1 MFLREQV
8 LSCYI
13 CEIFNNIFST
23 EHLWV
28 AASALPASFTSLTAR
43 ILNIT
48 IYERRIQIRKWYKTK
63 TEAMEEC
70 SLILI
75 YLKYFE
81 ARDTYL
87 SKVSN
92 FEIEKKSLFQVKEK
106 TSPSARNFTRKDVIV
121 DFFLWILTIFY
132 IFFFQN
138 ILCKEHI
145 RATAP
150 LVCLLFIGTLS
161 AFKSLL
167 LGLEQQTNGSSF
179 EFCFR

>member
-13 CEIFNNIFST
+13 CEIFNNIFFT

-28 AASALPASFTSLTAR
+28 TASALPASFTSLTAR

-48 IYERRIQIRKWYKTK
+48 IYERRIQIGKWYKTK
-63 TEAMEEC
+63 IEAMEEC

-87 SKVSN
+87 SKVGN
-92 FEIEKKSLFQVKEK
+92 FEIKKKITFSSKRK
-106 TSPSARNFTRKDVIV
+106 NF
-121 DFFLWILTIFY
+121 
-132 IFFFQN
+132 
-138 ILCKEHI
+138 
-145 RATAP
+145 
-150 LVCLLFIGTLS
+150 
-161 AFKSLL
+161 AFGPQLY
-167 LGLEQQTNGSSF
+167 
-179 EFCFR
+179 